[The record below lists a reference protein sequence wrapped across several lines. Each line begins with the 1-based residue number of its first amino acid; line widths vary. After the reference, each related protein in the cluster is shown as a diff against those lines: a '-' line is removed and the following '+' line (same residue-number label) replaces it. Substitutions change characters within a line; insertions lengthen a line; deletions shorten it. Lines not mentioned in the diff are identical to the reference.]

1 MIGSALSTSIVV
13 VLLIAA
19 ALFVI
24 RLIAGPTLA
33 DRVVAMN
40 GLLLVGLV
48 FLAVQAVN
56 TDRNSNLPVL
66 VVVSVVGFVGTA
78 MIARFL
84 RGRKL

>member
-1 MIGSALSTSIVV
+1 MIGSALTTSITI
-13 VLLIAA
+13 VLLAAA
-19 ALFVI
+19 ALFVVRMVI
-24 RLIAGPTLA
+24 GPTLA
-33 DRVVAMN
+33 DRVVGMN
-40 GLLLVGLV
+40 GLLLVGMV
-48 FLAVQAVN
+48 FLALYAVS